1 MHEAR
6 LPLTPSPTG
15 AVLRLTGARLI
26 DGTGAAPVD
35 DAEVIIDGDRI
46 LYAGPRRD
54 TDDHTEATTVD
65 LKGKTLLPGFIDTH
79 VHLSLSL
86 ETPPAQRA
94 ARFESEH
101 VLAAAGIIHDT
112 LMAGITTARDLGG
125 LDAGYRRAIAGG
137 TILGPRLHLAV
148 AVLSPTGGHAD
159 TCMPN
164 GASSMSL
171 TALMTVD
178 SDDEMRRAVRT
189 LIRSEADV
197 IKICTTG
204 GVSSPSDTP
213 HDLGVPEHQ
222 IRLIKNETA
231 RRSGQPVAA
240 HAQGAAGILEALRG
254 GVTSIEHGYEIDA
267 EAIALLQEQDAFLVP
282 TLSSALRV
290 PDPAKVPAYLYEKK
304 VLWSGIAREHLGAAL
319 KAGVKVAMGTDAG
332 VCPHGENLKELAYMV
347 ELGLSPM
354 DAIVAATKN
363 AAELMR
369 LDDHL
374 GTLQAGKLADLVIT
388 EIDPLTDISLLSDPT
403 NIGAIVQGGR
413 CVKDLKGWLP
423 MPAASTFNA
432 S

>member
-1 MHEAR
+1 
-6 LPLTPSPTG
+6 
-15 AVLRLTGARLI
+15 
-26 DGTGAAPVD
+26 
-35 DAEVIIDGDRI
+35 
-46 LYAGPRRD
+46 
-54 TDDHTEATTVD
+54 
-65 LKGKTLLPGFIDTH
+65 
-79 VHLSLSL
+79 
-86 ETPPAQRA
+86 
-94 ARFESEH
+94 
-101 VLAAAGIIHDT
+101 
-112 LMAGITTARDLGG
+112 
-125 LDAGYRRAIAGG
+125 
-137 TILGPRLHLAV
+137 
-148 AVLSPTGGHAD
+148 
-159 TCMPN
+159 MPN
-164 GASSMSL
+164 GERSMSL

-332 VCPHGENLKELAYMV
+332 VCPHGENLK
-347 ELGLSPM
+347 
-354 DAIVAATKN
+354 
-363 AAELMR
+363 
-369 LDDHL
+369 
-374 GTLQAGKLADLVIT
+374 
-388 EIDPLTDISLLSDPT
+388 
-403 NIGAIVQGGR
+403 
-413 CVKDLKGWLP
+413 
-423 MPAASTFNA
+423 
-432 S
+432 